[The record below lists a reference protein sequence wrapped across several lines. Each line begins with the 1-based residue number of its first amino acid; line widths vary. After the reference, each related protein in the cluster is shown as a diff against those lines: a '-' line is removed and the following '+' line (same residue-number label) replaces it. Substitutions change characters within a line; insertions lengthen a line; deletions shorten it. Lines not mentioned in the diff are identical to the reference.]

1 MPRSRARLG
10 PGEWPLRAHDNAWWW
25 DGIERGELL
34 IQRCSDCGKLRHPP
48 RPMCGACQ
56 SLRWDSIAASG
67 RGVVYSHV
75 VMHHPPIPG
84 YGFPLAVALI
94 ELEEGPLLLSQL
106 QGVAV
111 DKIAIGMDV
120 TVAFIEMDSTTSLP
134 VFHPRS
140 HT

>member
-1 MPRSRARLG
+1 MSTFSPVITDNMSAPWWASIREGRLLVQRNPVSG
-10 PGEWPLRAHDNAWWW
+10 TWQWYPRAHCLDDLSIKPEWVQVS
-25 DGIERGELL
+25 GLGKIFTYSVIHRGHTRLDAPYV
-34 IQRCSDCGKLRHPP
+34 C
-48 RPMCGACQ
+48 
-56 SLRWDSIAASG
+56 
-67 RGVVYSHV
+67 
-75 VMHHPPIPG
+75 
-84 YGFPLAVALI
+84 ALI